1 MGASLKVFLKC
12 TKTAEFKQHLFK
24 AWIQMESRPF
34 KSTAGS
40 QSHMTEGVKTLR
52 SACHMAL

>member
-24 AWIQMESRPF
+24 AWIQRPF
-34 KSTAGS
+34 KSTTGS
-40 QSHMTEGVKTLR
+40 QSHMTEGVN
-52 SACHMAL
+52 

>member
-24 AWIQMESRPF
+24 AWIQRESRPF

-40 QSHMTEGVKTLR
+40 QSHMTEGVN
-52 SACHMAL
+52 